1 MQHLF
6 NNKISFER
14 VYETTNEIGGK
25 TTVWAILEKLNIEVI
40 SGTFELDEEITNGED
55 PEATAY
61 IGKVGADYLEI
72 YTRSDTDFQKDETIT
87 GGTSDATA
95 KITSIVTLKN
105 LPCRLQPYS
114 GRERYLS
121 GKTGAFVTY
130 GMFIRVPA
138 ISISEKD
145 RVKFGSRT
153 FEIDL
158 VKNWDEID
166 RYYKLSLVELT

>member
-1 MQHLF
+1 MNF
-6 NNKISFER
+6 NNKITFER
-14 VYETTNEIGGK
+14 VYEITDEIGGK
-25 TTVWAILEKLNIEVI
+25 TTVWAILEKLNVGGIE
-40 SGTFELDEEITNGED
+40 GTFKLDEKITGGTSN
-55 PEATAY
+55 ATAY

-72 YTRSDTDFQKDETIT
+72 YTRSDTDFQKGETIA
-87 GGTSDATA
+87 GGTSSAEA

-105 LPCRLQPYS
+105 IACRLQPYS
-114 GRERYLS
+114 GRERYIS

-130 GMFIRVPA
+130 GLFMRVPA

-158 VKNWDEID
+158 VKNWDEAD
-166 RYYKLSLVELT
+166 RYYKLSLVEIT